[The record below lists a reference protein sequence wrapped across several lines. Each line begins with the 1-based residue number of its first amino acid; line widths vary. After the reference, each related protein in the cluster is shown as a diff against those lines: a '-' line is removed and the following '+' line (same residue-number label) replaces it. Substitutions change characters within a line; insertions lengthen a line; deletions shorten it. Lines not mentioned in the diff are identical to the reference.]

1 MPTGRRNQQSILFS
15 VRLPLAL
22 AEQVDAYANAQD
34 LPRNQAF
41 AELVRHGLN
50 SDTPENTPG
59 VSLGNTLSDTPSHTP
74 QIAAD
79 LITRVEALEAA
90 IAELRERSGTKL
102 STTVESGGLDHSASY
117 LGRLCPQGHD
127 WQNTGQS
134 RRSRRNHSCMQCEAA
149 AAKARRARA
158 KDAA

>member
-41 AELVRHGLN
+41 AELVRRGLSSN
-50 SDTPENTPG
+50 TPENTPG
-59 VSLGNTLSDTPSHTP
+59 VSLGNTLSDTPSNTP
-74 QIAAD
+74 PIAAD

-90 IAELRERSGTKL
+90 IAELREPGCTKP
-102 STTVESGGLDHSASY
+102 SATVESGVLDDSASY